1 MRKSMYMMLA
11 AAMAL
16 MPLAAQADDNIKGGT
31 AGAVPSFA
39 FGLFQDVVSNDGS
52 DIVFISPMSASLA
65 LSMTANG
72 ASETTQQ
79 EMLSALGFDCSIKE
93 VNEYNRSVMD
103 LFASEPDGVELNAA
117 NSIWVSD
124 AFPLKGRFCRKV
136 RKNYDAMVTNL
147 DFADPASVSVINR
160 WCADNTAGRIDK
172 MIEAIDPATQLYLLN
187 ALYFKGLWATP
198 FDPALTHEDTF
209 HGDSNDSQV
218 KFMHNKAYFPYYSG
232 TEGSMVE
239 LPYGEEGN
247 FVMDVLMPADGI
259 SVDDFVSGLD
269 KELLDKLSGSLQTDE
284 VRLTLPSFKAEYEIT
299 LNDVLQR
306 LGMKEAFT
314 SSADFSAMSKDNLMI
329 SEVKQKTFIEVN
341 EEGSEAA
348 AITSVGMMRTSLG
361 PEPFSFTV
369 DRPFV
374 FLIRERTSGTLLFMG
389 IVRNL

>member
-1 MRKSMYMMLA
+1 MRKSMYTVLA

-16 MPLAAQADDNIKGGT
+16 MPVVAQADDNIEGGT

-39 FGLFQDVVSNDGS
+39 FGLFQEVVSNDGS
-52 DIVFISPMSASLA
+52 DVVFISPMSASLA

-72 ASETTQQ
+72 ASGSTQR

-93 VNEYNRSVMD
+93 LNEYNRSVMD
-103 LFASEPDGVELNAA
+103 LFASEPDGVELSAA

-124 AFPLKGRFCRKV
+124 LFSLKNSFSRKV
-136 RKNYDAMVTNL
+136 RKNYDAVVTNL
-147 DFADPASVSVINR
+147 DFSDQASPSVINQ
-160 WCADNTAGRIDK
+160 WCSDNTAGRIDK

-247 FVMDVLMPADGI
+247 FVMDVIIPADGV
-259 SVDDFVSGLD
+259 SVDEFVAGLD
-269 KELLDKLSGSLQTDE
+269 NELLGKFSAGLQTGE
-284 VRLTLPSFKAEYEIT
+284 IRLMLPSFKAEYEIT

-374 FLIRERTSGTLLFMG
+374 FLIRERTSGTVLFMG
-389 IVRNL
+389 LVRNL

>member
-79 EMLSALGFDCSIKE
+79 EMLSAMGFDCSIKE

-147 DFADPASVSVINR
+147 DFADPASV
-160 WCADNTAGRIDK
+160 
-172 MIEAIDPATQLYLLN
+172 L
-187 ALYFKGLWATP
+187 
-198 FDPALTHEDTF
+198 
-209 HGDSNDSQV
+209 
-218 KFMHNKAYFPYYSG
+218 
-232 TEGSMVE
+232 
-239 LPYGEEGN
+239 
-247 FVMDVLMPADGI
+247 
-259 SVDDFVSGLD
+259 
-269 KELLDKLSGSLQTDE
+269 
-284 VRLTLPSFKAEYEIT
+284 
-299 LNDVLQR
+299 
-306 LGMKEAFT
+306 
-314 SSADFSAMSKDNLMI
+314 
-329 SEVKQKTFIEVN
+329 
-341 EEGSEAA
+341 
-348 AITSVGMMRTSLG
+348 
-361 PEPFSFTV
+361 
-369 DRPFV
+369 
-374 FLIRERTSGTLLFMG
+374 
-389 IVRNL
+389 

>member
-1 MRKSMYMMLA
+1 MRKSMYTVLA

-16 MPLAAQADDNIKGGT
+16 MPVVAQADDNIEGGT

-39 FGLFQDVVSNDGS
+39 FGLFQEVVSNDGS
-52 DIVFISPMSASLA
+52 DVVFISPMSASLA

-72 ASETTQQ
+72 ASGSTQR

-93 VNEYNRSVMD
+93 LNEYNRSVMD

-124 AFPLKGRFCRKV
+124 VFPLKNSFSRKI
-136 RKNYDAMVTNL
+136 RKNYDAVVTNL
-147 DFADPASVSVINR
+147 DFSDPASPSVINQ
-160 WCADNTAGRIDK
+160 WCSDNTAGRIDR
-172 MIEAIDPATQLYLLN
+172 MIEAIDPTTQLYLLN
-187 ALYFKGLWATP
+187 ALYFKGLWTTP
-198 FDPALTHEDTF
+198 FDAALTR
-209 HGDSNDSQV
+209 
-218 KFMHNKAYFPYYSG
+218 AYFPYYSG

-259 SVDDFVSGLD
+259 SVDDFVSALD

-284 VRLTLPSFKAEYEIT
+284 IRLTLPSFKAEYEIT

>member
-1 MRKSMYMMLA
+1 MRKTVCMMLA

-16 MPLAAQADDNIKGGT
+16 PFAAQADDNIEGGT

-39 FGLFQDVVSNDGS
+39 FGLFQDIVSNDGS
-52 DIVFISPMSASLA
+52 DIVFLSSLSASLA

-72 ASETTQQ
+72 ASETTRQ
-79 EMLSALGFDCSIKE
+79 EMLSVMGFDCSIKE

-147 DFADPASVSVINR
+147 DFSDPASPSVINR

-172 MIEAIDPATQLYLLN
+172 MIETIDPTTQLYLLN
-187 ALYFKGLWATP
+187 ALYFKGLWTTP
-198 FDPALTHEDTF
+198 FDAALTREDIF
-209 HGDSNDSQV
+209 HGDSNDSHV
-218 KFMHNKAYFPYYSG
+218 KFMHNKAYFPYYMG
-232 TEGSMVE
+232 PEGSMVE
-239 LPYGEEGN
+239 LPYGDDMN
-247 FVMDVLMPADGI
+247 FVMDVIIPPDGLSADE
-259 SVDDFVSGLD
+259 FVTGLD
-269 KELLDKLSGSLQTDE
+269 SESLSRLSAGLQTDE
-284 VRLTLPSFKAEYEIT
+284 IRLILPSFKAEYDVS
-299 LNDVLQR
+299 LNAALQR

-314 SSADFSAMSKDNLMI
+314 SSADFSGMSGDPLMI

-348 AITSVGMMRTSLG
+348 AITSVSMMRASLG
-361 PEPFSFTV
+361 PEPVRFTV

-374 FLIRERTSGTLLFMG
+374 FLIRERTSGTVLFMG
-389 IVRNL
+389 LVRNL

>member
-172 MIEAIDPATQLYLLN
+172 
-187 ALYFKGLWATP
+187 
-198 FDPALTHEDTF
+198 
-209 HGDSNDSQV
+209 
-218 KFMHNKAYFPYYSG
+218 
-232 TEGSMVE
+232 
-239 LPYGEEGN
+239 
-247 FVMDVLMPADGI
+247 I
-259 SVDDFVSGLD
+259 SA
-269 KELLDKLSGSLQTDE
+269 QC
-284 VRLTLPSFKAEYEIT
+284 A
-299 LNDVLQR
+299 VLQR
-306 LGMKEAFT
+306 TL
-314 SSADFSAMSKDNLMI
+314 DY
-329 SEVKQKTFIEVN
+329 
-341 EEGSEAA
+341 
-348 AITSVGMMRTSLG
+348 SL
-361 PEPFSFTV
+361 
-369 DRPFV
+369 
-374 FLIRERTSGTLLFMG
+374 
-389 IVRNL
+389 